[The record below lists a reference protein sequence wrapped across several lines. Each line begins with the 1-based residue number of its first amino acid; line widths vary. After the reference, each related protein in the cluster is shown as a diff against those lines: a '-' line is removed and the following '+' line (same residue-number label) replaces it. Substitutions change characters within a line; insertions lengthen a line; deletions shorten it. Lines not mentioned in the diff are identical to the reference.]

1 MALIKC
7 PECGKEVSNRA
18 EACVYCGYPLHQR
31 EKTQNEGAS
40 LPQENMSVGSNS
52 EEPIT
57 QSASNKLT
65 QLLDRQRAPK
75 GKRGNLK
82 KWGALAVAVVVVIVV
97 IAVVAQP
104 SPEEV
109 LMEDVTE
116 SIWDRS
122 REDVLSGIE
131 KRLQAMD
138 SNYALEISTSDEPE
152 NEDSVVV
159 DSTYNETPTNVLR
172 SVGQEE
178 KMFSLAADAL
188 VNEETYNAFLC
199 VMKAVLLE
207 NDWKDRYSNIEDV
220 DQYISEIFDAIENQS
235 LSEQYNIG
243 TDPFASSTGH
253 ESISDY
259 SVIWVVRNNNRST
272 ILLAE
277 Q

>member
-82 KWGALAVAVVVVIVV
+82 KWGALAVAVVAVIVV
-97 IAVVAQP
+97 IALVAHP

-122 REDVLSGIE
+122 REEVLSGIE

-138 SNYALEISTSDEPE
+138 SNYALEISTSYDPE
-152 NEDSVVV
+152 NADSFAV
-159 DSTYNETPTNVLR
+159 DITYNETPTNVLL
-172 SVGQEE
+172 SVGQED
-178 KMFSLAADAL
+178 KMFSLSADAL

-235 LSEQYNIG
+235 LS
-243 TDPFASSTGH
+243 
-253 ESISDY
+253 
-259 SVIWVVRNNNRST
+259 
-272 ILLAE
+272 
-277 Q
+277 

>member
-122 REDVLSGIE
+122 REEVLSGIE

-152 NEDSVVV
+152 NEDSFVV
-159 DSTYNETPTNVLR
+159 DITYNETPTNVLL
-172 SVGQEE
+172 SVGQED

>member
-82 KWGALAVAVVVVIVV
+82 KWGALAVAVVAVIVV
-97 IAVVAQP
+97 IALVAHP

-122 REDVLSGIE
+122 REEVLSGIE

-138 SNYALEISTSDEPE
+138 SNYALEISTSYDPE
-152 NEDSVVV
+152 NADSFAVILH
-159 DSTYNETPTNVLR
+159 TTRHP
-172 SVGQEE
+172 Q
-178 KMFSLAADAL
+178 MFSYRWAKRIRCFHYRQML
-188 VNEETYNAFLC
+188 
-199 VMKAVLLE
+199 
-207 NDWKDRYSNIEDV
+207 W
-220 DQYISEIFDAIENQS
+220 
-235 LSEQYNIG
+235 
-243 TDPFASSTGH
+243 
-253 ESISDY
+253 
-259 SVIWVVRNNNRST
+259 
-272 ILLAE
+272 
-277 Q
+277 